1 MNEKTD
7 TCPDCSN
14 HPCDCGMPAG
24 YAPTPTPWTD
34 ANEEDGWNPCG
45 WAVDSNL
52 VRELE
57 RELAAVTEQR
67 DGLRSAVDYASDQL
81 TRVTE
86 QRDEARRLAEKYRN
100 LSCDSQEEADET
112 LLPWENN
119 QPKPESKDTHRFCRG
134 GGGNNFHCGCKY
146 DG

>member
-1 MNEKTD
+1 MNEKQKKIMVPYEEKTD

-14 HPCDCGMPAG
+14 IPCDCGLPAG
-24 YAPTPTPWTD
+24 YTPTPWTD

-67 DGLRSAVDYASDQL
+67 D
-81 TRVTE
+81 
-86 QRDEARRLAEKYRN
+86 RLAEACKLLMASVGELKSSLDYCWVSEDEMDAAWN
-100 LSCDSQEEADET
+100 ISNEALAAVKGGADE
-112 LLPWENN
+112 
-119 QPKPESKDTHRFCRG
+119 S
-134 GGGNNFHCGCKY
+134 
-146 DG
+146 